1 MRILRLLM
9 VLIVMLMISA
19 AGAANKG
26 SPQLYKVAKGAI
38 IEVDVPFPGKS
49 SVRFRDGQLLGYFNA
64 DTWTIKCEMRF
75 KGNPPGEITNG
86 RYEVTKAR
94 NQEISLGSTEYM
106 LNTTLILKTLS
117 GPSADNIQCSQTG
130 SYEDVGAAYQI
141 SPVTVQQFKRAVG
154 KHLTLI
160 LKEEDAQ

>member
-1 MRILRLLM
+1 MRVLRLFLGLIFMLM
-9 VLIVMLMISA
+9 VSV
-19 AGAANKG
+19 AGAEKTA

-49 SVRFRDGQLLGYFNA
+49 TVRFRDGQLLGYFNA
-64 DTWTIKCEMRF
+64 NTWAFKCEMRF
-75 KGNPPGEITNG
+75 KGTPPGEITNG

-94 NQEISLGSTEYM
+94 NQEISLGTYEFM

-130 SYEDVGAAYQI
+130 SYEDVGNVI
-141 SPVTVQQFKRAVG
+141 SPITVQQFKRTVG
-154 KHLTLI
+154 KHLTLT
-160 LKEEDAQ
+160 LKEEGAQ